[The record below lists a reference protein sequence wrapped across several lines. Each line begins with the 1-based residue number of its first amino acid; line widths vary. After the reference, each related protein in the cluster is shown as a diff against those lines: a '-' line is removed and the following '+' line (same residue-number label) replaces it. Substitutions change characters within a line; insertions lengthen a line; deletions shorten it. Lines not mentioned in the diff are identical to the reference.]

1 MVMSDPKPTA
11 AAMRAVYAIR
21 RTALANPVEA
31 DALVLD
37 RETGLPELQR
47 KAAAYDRLVAFLNS
61 IEAQGVA
68 GRFISP
74 REIRDILE
82 GK

>member
-1 MVMSDPKPTA
+1 MTNQKPTA

-47 KAAAYDRLVAFLNS
+47 NAAAYDRLVAFLNS